1 MVQNLQQANK
11 QITESK
17 EFYRRYIRQ
26 TQEQTGNKK
35 LCELLDISE
44 KYLFKIVDSG
54 TTMALYRMANK
65 IADTM
70 SANEG
75 DGLSIFPLLG
85 DVGKYVTEFID
96 LDSCDENKILIV
108 YTQKDRLSDGH
119 KNVLYKFGNIFYKI
133 YSVSISNFAKQK
145 IELKR
150 VIFANLT

>member
-26 TQEQTGNKK
+26 IQEQTGNKK
-35 LCELLDISE
+35 LCEMLDISE

-70 SANEG
+70 SANKG
-75 DGLSIFPLLG
+75 
-85 DVGKYVTEFID
+85 TNNN
-96 LDSCDENKILIV
+96 DSC
-108 YTQKDRLSDGH
+108 T
-119 KNVLYKFGNIFYKI
+119 
-133 YSVSISNFAKQK
+133 
-145 IELKR
+145 
-150 VIFANLT
+150 